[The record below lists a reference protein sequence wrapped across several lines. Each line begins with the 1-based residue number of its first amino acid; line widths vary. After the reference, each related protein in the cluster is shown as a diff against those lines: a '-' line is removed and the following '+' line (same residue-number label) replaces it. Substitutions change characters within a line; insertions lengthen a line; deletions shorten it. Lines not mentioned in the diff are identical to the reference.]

1 MNAFAYMDTS
11 PCIFQPAM
19 AKLLHVNADG
29 EVAEDCTACGKEGY
43 IVCEGCKEIFCAQC
57 LSERLNGGGK
67 QCECLRKRE
76 AKTEEQQRTP
86 EEWNVVRASST
97 TAETPLRRAFAAPPR
112 DPEVSL
118 HQPVPLV
125 PAVAPLLPPPP
136 PHSFI
141 LMNLHHDWIH
151 QPLHIDI
158 NQARRVR
165 VDGGPW
171 HGEAVY
177 GRKGSLAG
185 TGGFWTLWFHL
196 KADENQIKATK
207 YVQIPGT
214 TSYLH
219 ANVGGA
225 AWNSMLIPK
234 VHACTPSRAHRC
246 SPVCGCPIRQC

>member
-1 MNAFAYMDTS
+1 MAGGPPLDAEEMPRWTS
-11 PCIFQPAM
+11 T
-19 AKLLHVNADG
+19 L
-29 EVAEDCTACGKEGY
+29 
-43 IVCEGCKEIFCAQC
+43 
-57 LSERLNGGGK
+57 
-67 QCECLRKRE
+67 E
-76 AKTEEQQRTP
+76 AKAEEVPFVECQPSGVSAPHRT
-86 EEWNVVRASST
+86 
-97 TAETPLRRAFAAPPR
+97 L
-112 DPEVSL
+112 EVSL

-125 PAVAPLLPPPP
+125 PAVAPLLPPPPP

-234 VHACTPSRAHRC
+234 VYACIGVDALYRL
-246 SPVCGCPIRQC
+246 

>member
-1 MNAFAYMDTS
+1 MR
-11 PCIFQPAM
+11 QGR
-19 AKLLHVNADG
+19 LHRMRRLQRDL
-29 EVAEDCTACGKEGY
+29 
-43 IVCEGCKEIFCAQC
+43 FAQC

-136 PHSFI
+136 PPPPHSFI
-141 LMNLHHDWIH
+141 LMNLHRDWIH

-177 GRKGSLAG
+177 GRTGSLAG
-185 TGGFWTLWFHL
+185 TGGFWTLWFHF
-196 KADENQIKATK
+196 KADENKIKATK

-234 VHACTPSRAHRC
+234 VYACTPSRAHRC